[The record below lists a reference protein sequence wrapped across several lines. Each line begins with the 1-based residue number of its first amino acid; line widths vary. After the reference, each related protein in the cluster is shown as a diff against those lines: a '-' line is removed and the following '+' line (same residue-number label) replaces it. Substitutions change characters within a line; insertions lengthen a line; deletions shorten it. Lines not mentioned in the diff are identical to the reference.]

1 MAEKDPKKL
10 ELGNIHLAI
19 TEFRDGTGRKARP
32 VLVLGSK
39 KSIEG
44 AFEPEVLIGYITSNN
59 NNKNFSKFK
68 YPIADWKAAGLDKES
83 WVVLQERELK
93 WMNHE
98 KDFLKHIGLLTERD
112 TVGVLNKFM
121 EVRELEQSL
130 KQEAEKSKPQPRKG
144 KMQVTIQENPTLK
157 RSSPSA
163 QRRNSRER

>member
-1 MAEKDPKKL
+1 MAETDPKKL

-44 AFEPEVLIGYITSNN
+44 AFEPEVLIEYITSNN

-112 TVGVLNKFM
+112 TIGVLNKFM

>member
-1 MAEKDPKKL
+1 MAETDPKKL

-112 TVGVLNKFM
+112 TIGVLNKFI

>member
-1 MAEKDPKKL
+1 MAETDPKKL

-19 TEFRDGTGRKARP
+19 TKFRDGTGRKARP

-112 TVGVLNKFM
+112 TIGVLNKFM

-130 KQEAEKSKPQPRKG
+130 KQEAEKPKPQPRKG
-144 KMQVTIQENPTLK
+144 KIQVTIQENPTLK

>member
-1 MAEKDPKKL
+1 MAETDPKKL

-112 TVGVLNKFM
+112 TIGVLNKFM

-130 KQEAEKSKPQPRKG
+130 KQEAEKSKPHLRKG

-157 RSSPSA
+157 RSSQSA